1 MYRNKYNT
9 RFAHLLCRCLCFIR
23 GVCNVLHSYN
33 ICFHAQGPLD
43 VTGGD
48 NVFSPTSSNPDSTTT
63 TTTVPDESTA
73 TTTTTKSRSSG
84 SKSNE
89 RREYNMGV
97 LRHVQVIFAHLACSK
112 LQYYVPRSFWKH
124 FRYSLAA
131 ARLSPPPRPVSA
143 RQRFSGKNN
152 ALPLDL
158 FWSGTVVL
166 QKMRAFISEYLVVIT
181 LWSELVYMYIKFDKL
196 SIKHHW

>member
-1 MYRNKYNT
+1 MCVYIFVHDTCT
-9 RFAHLLCRCLCFIR
+9 RSTCILCFAQ
-23 GVCNVLHSYN
+23 LQHQ
-33 ICFHAQGPLD
+33 FLHAQGPLD

-63 TTTVPDESTA
+63 TTVSDESTA

-166 QKMRAFISEYLVVIT
+166 QKMRAFISEYLLVINI
-181 LWSELVYMYIKFDKL
+181 V
-196 SIKHHW
+196 